1 MIDGLLA
8 WSYDAS
14 GMAVTQV
21 TREPC
26 ILGTAGDCYVVYMQR
41 ADLHRLSVF
50 VPVTPGSSVT
60 YSVTTDAMRNA
71 VPPTITRKGAF
82 ATYTL
87 DGTPSVSLWCPSI
100 GANCRSTGSCLTST
114 PPNNAGPPATM
125 GDVCTL
131 VGTNGWGCATPL
143 RNPFATDVLFPPFL
157 LPGFAKVAFRRRCG
171 CSRLGL
177 M

>member
-87 DGTPSVSLWCPSI
+87 DGTPSAPPAF
-100 GANCRSTGSCLTST
+100 GGGRSTTWLSKWDTLGQLRGAIA
-114 PPNNAGPPATM
+114 PIRGATRR
-125 GDVCTL
+125 GAAI
-131 VGTNGWGCATPL
+131 VGL
-143 RNPFATDVLFPPFL
+143 RGGQLCD
-157 LPGFAKVAFRRRCG
+157 CG
-171 CSRLGL
+171 V
-177 M
+177 